1 MKQYIVYYGSG
12 GLSHMMSGLF
22 FAIYMAKST
31 NRVLI
36 IHLHDRPVFP
46 FKISKY
52 FNIYDKVSIQEH
64 WEGVP
69 NHYKFF
75 QYSVEDLKKYENFGY
90 KQKKNSGEYYYG
102 DYLLN
107 NPDAIKKNL
116 TQDIFPIRSYYPNFN
131 YTNIKLHLSIRNI
144 VKRKCPPI
152 KGRYISIHFR
162 NTDLKYL
169 TIEEASKRC
178 LFLSK
183 KHKINIIY
191 LATDDYSAY
200 DKLRQLLPS
209 RIKLI
214 QYIVPDNYNGKAI
227 HLNKKD
233 KYELTINSFCDM
245 FMILKSQYFIP
256 CVLSGFSKWLSG
268 MMKKQNNIFNIVSNT
283 KIFAKEKNLHIKP
296 YPPQSFF
303 K

>member
-1 MKQYIVYYGSG
+1 MKKYIVYYGSG

-22 FAIYMAKST
+22 FAIYIAKAT

-36 IHLHDRPVFP
+36 IHLQDYKIFP

-69 NHYKFF
+69 DHYKFF
-75 QYSVEDLKKYENFGY
+75 QYSVENLKTYDNFNY
-90 KQKKNSGEYYYG
+90 KHEKGGSYYYKNH
-102 DYLLN
+102 LLSSFH
-107 NPDAIKKNL
+107 AVKKNL
-116 TQDIFPIRSYYPNFN
+116 TQDIFPFRAYYPNYN

-144 VKRKCPPI
+144 VKRKCAPI

-169 TIEEASKRC
+169 TIEAVSKRC
-178 LFLSK
+178 LFLSRTY
-183 KHKINIIY
+183 KINIIY

-200 DKLRQLLPS
+200 NKLRQLLPS
-209 RIKLI
+209 GIKLI
-214 QYIVPDNYNGKAI
+214 QYIVPDNFDGKAL
-227 HLNKKD
+227 HLNKQD
-233 KYELTINSFCDM
+233 KNELTINSFCDM

-256 CVLSGFSKWLSG
+256 CAVSGFSKWLIC
-268 MMKKQNNIFNIVSNT
+268 MIKKQTNIFNIVSNT
-283 KIFAKEKNLHIKP
+283 KIFMNEIHMHLRD
-296 YPPQSFF
+296 YPLQSFF

>member
-22 FAIYMAKST
+22 FAIYIAKST

-36 IHLHDRPVFP
+36 IHLQDYQLFP

-69 NHYKFF
+69 DHYKFF
-75 QYSVEDLKKYENFGY
+75 QYSVENLKTYDNFHY
-90 KQKKNSGEYYYG
+90 KQGKRWGNYYYNNH
-102 DYLLN
+102 LLN
-107 NPDAIKKNL
+107 SFDAVKKNL
-116 TQDIFPIRSYYPNFN
+116 TQDIFPLRTYYPNYN

-144 VKRKCPPI
+144 VKRKCVPI

-169 TIEEASKRC
+169 TIEAVSKRC
-178 LFLSK
+178 LFLSRTY
-183 KHKINIIY
+183 KINIIY

-200 DKLRQLLPS
+200 NKLRQLLPS

-214 QYIVPDNYNGKAI
+214 QYIVPDNYNGKAL
-227 HLNKKD
+227 HKNKKD

-256 CVLSGFSKWLSG
+256 CAISGFSKWLIC
-268 MMKKQNNIFNIVSNT
+268 MIKKQSNIFNIVSNT
-283 KIFAKEKNLHIKP
+283 QVFINENRMRFQP
-296 YPPQSFF
+296 YPPLSMF